1 VKRVAVSFVRMA
13 LWKRAVLSL
22 VLFLSAAIALA
33 PSAGPSKRIPNGVR
47 IAGVN
52 VSGLDAGQA
61 RQQIGA
67 RFGAPLRFK
76 FARQH
81 WTAAT
86 TRLGA
91 TMGVEDAVSSA
102 LRADN
107 GDDIGVRVDVDREAV
122 RSYVASLDQ
131 KFGIPAANAVV
142 VGLVDGHPEIADSR
156 WGRTVRR
163 QTMVRAIVRTLRTR
177 IRPPLPVVMKTLKPS
192 VSKSGFGP
200 VIVIHRG
207 SNSLQL
213 FKGETP
219 WRSFRVATGQARYPT
234 PTGSFRIVDMQ
245 MNPWWRPPDSDWAKG
260 LKPIPPGPG
269 NPLGTRWMGL
279 TAPGVGIHGTP
290 DAASIGYSASHGCI
304 RMFIPDATW
313 LFDHVRL
320 GTPVLIVDT

>member
-1 VKRVAVSFVRMA
+1 MS
-13 LWKRAVLSL
+13 LWKRAALSL
-22 VLFLSAAIALA
+22 VLVLCAAIALA

-67 RFGAPLRFK
+67 RFATPVRFV
-76 FARQH
+76 FAREH
-81 WTAAT
+81 WAVSPDQ
-86 TRLGA
+86 LGMSA
-91 TMGVEDAVSSA
+91 EVEDAVS
-102 LRADN
+102 RARDADS
-107 GDDIGVRVDVDREAV
+107 GDDIGVSVDVNRDKVKE
-122 RSYVASLDQ
+122 YVAGLDQ
-131 KFGIPAANAVV
+131 RYGIPAENAVV
-142 VGLVDGHPEIADSR
+142 VGLVDGHPEIADSK

-163 QTMVRAIVRTLRTR
+163 QTMTRAIVRTLRTR
-177 IRPPLPVVMKTLKPS
+177 IRPELPVVMKTLKPS

-213 FKGETP
+213 FSGEQLV
-219 WRSFRVATGQARYPT
+219 RSFRVATGRAQYPT

-245 MNPWWRPPDSDWAKG
+245 MNPWWRPPNSAWARG

-279 TAPGVGIHGTP
+279 SAPGVGIHGTP
-290 DAASIGYSASHGCI
+290 DATSIGYSASHGCI
-304 RMFIPDATW
+304 RMFIPEATW
-313 LFDHVRL
+313 LFDHVQL
-320 GTPVLIVDT
+320 GTPVLIVD

>member
-1 VKRVAVSFVRMA
+1 MS
-13 LWKRAVLSL
+13 LWKRLVLSL
-22 VLFLSAAIALA
+22 VLVLSAAIALA

-61 RQQIGA
+61 RQQIEA

-81 WTAAT
+81 WRASTA
-86 TRLGA
+86 RLGA
-91 TMGVEDAVSSA
+91 TIAVEDAVTRA
-102 LRADN
+102 LQAGN
-107 GDDIGVRVDVDREAV
+107 GDDIGVRVDVNREAV

-131 KFGIPAANAVV
+131 KFGIPAENAVV
-142 VGLVDGHPEIADSR
+142 VGLVDGHPEIADSK

-192 VSKSGFGP
+192 VEKNGFGP

-213 FKGETP
+213 FNGETP
-219 WRSFRVATGQARYPT
+219 WRSFRVATGQAAYPT
-234 PTGSFRIVDMQ
+234 PTGSWRIVDMQ

-279 TAPGVGIHGTP
+279 SAPGVGIHGTP

-313 LFDHVRL
+313 LFDHVQL
-320 GTPVLIVDT
+320 GTPVLIVDG

>member
-1 VKRVAVSFVRMA
+1 MS
-13 LWKRAVLSL
+13 LWKRAALSTLL
-22 VLFLSAAIALA
+22 VLCAAIALA

-67 RFGAPLRFK
+67 RFTTPLRFT

-81 WTAAT
+81 W
-86 TRLGA
+86 
-91 TMGVEDAVSSA
+91 AVSPEMLGMNAGIGDAASRA
-102 LRADN
+102 LQAGG
-107 GDDIGVRVDVDREAV
+107 GDDVGVSVDVDRDKVKE
-122 RSYVASLDQ
+122 YVASLDQ
-131 KFGIPAANAVV
+131 RFGIPAENAVV
-142 VGLVDGHPEIADSR
+142 VGLVDGHPKIADSQ

-177 IRPPLPVVMKTLKPS
+177 IRQELPVVMKTLKPS

-200 VIVIHRG
+200 VVVINRG
-207 SNSLQL
+207 ANSLQL
-213 FKGETP
+213 FSGEQLV
-219 WRSFRVATGQARYPT
+219 RSFHVATGRAQYPT
-234 PTGSFRIVDMQ
+234 PTGTFRIVDMQ
-245 MNPWWRPPDSDWAKG
+245 TNPWWRPPDSDWAKG

-279 TAPGVGIHGTP
+279 SAPGVGIHGTP

-304 RMFIPDATW
+304 RMYIPDATW
-313 LFDHVRL
+313 LFDHVQL
-320 GTPVLIVDT
+320 GTPVLIVN

>member
-1 VKRVAVSFVRMA
+1 MS
-13 LWKRAVLSL
+13 LWKRAALSL
-22 VLFLSAAIALA
+22 VLVLCAAIALA
-33 PSAGPSKRIPNGVR
+33 PSTGPSKRIPNGVR

-61 RQQIGA
+61 RQQIIA
-67 RFGAPLRFK
+67 RFGTPLRFR

-81 WTAAT
+81 WTVST
-86 TRLGA
+86 GRLGA
-91 TMGVEDAVSSA
+91 TIAVEDAVSRA
-102 LRADN
+102 LHAGS
-107 GDDIGVRVDVDREAV
+107 GDDIGVRVDVNRDTV
-122 RSYVASLDQ
+122 RSYVDELE
-131 KFGIPAANAVV
+131 KTFGIDAEDAVV
-142 VGLVDGHPEIADSR
+142 VGLVDGHPEIADSK
-156 WGRTVRR
+156 WGRTIRR

-177 IRPPLPVVMKTLKPS
+177 IRPPLPLVMKTIKPTL
-192 VSKSGFGP
+192 SKTGFGP

-207 SNSLQL
+207 SNQL
-213 FKGETP
+213 ELFSGEAP
-219 WRSFRVATGQARYPT
+219 WRSFRVATGQAQYPT

-279 TAPGVGIHGTP
+279 SAPGVGIHGTP

-313 LFDHVRL
+313 LFDHVQL
-320 GTPVLIVDT
+320 GTPVLIVDG